1 MALVL
6 TNRPQH
12 YGLVSC
18 VILYP
23 YSVEP
28 QWMQHPTPSR
38 RYQPPTLLSASGN
51 YPVNLLPAKNKLSI
65 DICYRNK
72 NKLSIDICYRSR
84 GLVFPLT
91 LWYSVA
97 QIEAK
102 GGLKLQFSSLQIC
115 EDPLSCPKGAQPW
128 FLPDSFRCGIS
139 NKIVTFPKG
148 PCFSSSPR

>member
-1 MALVL
+1 
-6 TNRPQH
+6 
-12 YGLVSC
+12 
-18 VILYP
+18 
-23 YSVEP
+23 
-28 QWMQHPTPSR
+28 MQHPTPSR

-51 YPVNLLPAKNKLSI
+51 YPVNLLPA
-65 DICYRNK
+65 K